1 MRPSSRLP
9 SSLNKERCRWVI
21 GVREGIS
28 YSLASGLL
36 RKQTDDRRLLC
47 AATGYTLVA
56 PRAGLVREPR
66 VHWWGVTLRRA
77 GRWTREQNRTR
88 DMPPWHCL
96 ATPAGANEAA
106 SPPAKPSPSPR
117 EGPEPG
123 ARPSLNQ
130 RPLLRV
136 WPGLLA
142 QKLPRGSMR
151 GGEASVLHPFLPQAQ
166 KHFCP
171 VPPHHSPGHEAK
183 RPGPS
188 LFGAVLSLQP
198 APSILW
204 QGLDSPPQGEG
215 VGLAQDQG
223 LPAQT
228 LLRSPNWLVRKWTG
242 TQIPSSRHWHPYPEV
257 ATRMDL

>member
-1 MRPSSRLP
+1 MKPGCGLP

-21 GVREGIS
+21 GVSGGIS

-36 RKQTDDRRLLC
+36 SAYCAQPLATRWWHQGQVWWGSRGCTGGASLC
-47 AATGYTLVA
+47 A
-56 PRAGLVREPR
+56 
-66 VHWWGVTLRRA
+66 
-77 GRWTREQNRTR
+77 EQGSGHRNRTR
-88 DMPPWHCL
+88 DMPPWQCL

-123 ARPSLNQ
+123 ARPLNQ
-130 RPLLRV
+130 RPLLRMR
-136 WPGLLA
+136 PGLLA
-142 QKLPRGSMR
+142 QQLPRGSMR
-151 GGEASVLHPFLPQAQ
+151 GGEAPVLRPFPPQAQ
-166 KHFCP
+166 KYFSP
-171 VPPHHSPGHEAK
+171 MPPHHSPGHEAK

-198 APSILW
+198 ALSILW
-204 QGLDSPPQGEG
+204 QGLHSPPQGEG